1 MANDA
6 HVCFT
11 GFVATDPIYW
21 PNQDGNSKAS
31 LRVAYT
37 PRYVDRDS
45 GEWTDSPTSF
55 VSVTCWRKL
64 ADNIAMCVHKGDPVV
79 IRGRLQVRQYDDKNG
94 NPRVSVD
101 VDAQSI
107 GHDLSRGV
115 ARFLRTRRPAAD
127 ATAVVGTDAADTDP
141 DLECAPVAAPAGGE
155 ADEADDVLDDGAVAA
170 LLQGDG
176 SPQLAE
182 EGSASPG
189 GRLEDGEAAAGV
201 PS

>member
-11 GFVATDPIYW
+11 GFVATDPIHW
-21 PNQDGNSKAS
+21 PNEDGRSKAT

-37 PRYVDRDS
+37 PRYVNRGT

-64 ADNIAMCVHKGDPVV
+64 ADNVALCVRKGEPVV
-79 IRGRLQVRQYDDKNG
+79 IRGRLQVRQFDDKNG

-115 ARFLRTRRPAAD
+115 ALFQRTRRVPAD
-127 ATAVVGTDAADTDP
+127 AAEGATDTD
-141 DLECAPVAAPAGGE
+141 VAQAGPEPGS
-155 ADEADDVLDDGAVAA
+155 AGLDPDDVLEDSAVAA
-170 LLQGDG
+170 LLQGG
-176 SPQLAE
+176 NAPS
-182 EGSASPG
+182 
-189 GRLEDGEAAAGV
+189 AAGV
-201 PS
+201 P